1 MAGGGAYEGTAYVA
15 ERPKAF
21 CKYAKKTLRL
31 YQNGPNPCMGQQ
43 ASLLLGGGGDEM
55 PAIRSSA
62 RSEKGK
68 KEGKKNGR
76 KERWKEGIGDKTD

>member
-1 MAGGGAYEGTAYVA
+1 MHGATSIN
-15 ERPKAF
+15 
-21 CKYAKKTLRL
+21 T
-31 YQNGPNPCMGQQ
+31 
-43 ASLLLGGGGDEM
+43 LGGGGDEM

-76 KERWKEGIGDKTD
+76 KERWKESVIKPTDRETGLA